1 MLFRGLM
8 LKAAG
13 IGLAIAAAT
22 SVGFAQQVLKQEP
35 RSIHY
40 GSVFLVDDGTCG
52 KGKIKK
58 IVGGAGAFCN
68 GGCPRVPRRRM
79 CIPRSEMKPS

>member
-1 MLFRGLM
+1 MQLYTRILIS
-8 LKAAG
+8 AC
-13 IGLAIAAAT
+13 IGLGSAAAAT
-22 SVGFAQQVLKQEP
+22 AGFAQQVLRQEP
-35 RSIHY
+35 PSIHH

-58 IVGGAGAFCN
+58 IIGGSGAHCS
-68 GGCPRVPRRRM
+68 GCLHVPRART

>member
-1 MLFRGLM
+1 MQLYTRILIS
-8 LKAAG
+8 AG
-13 IGLAIAAAT
+13 IGLGSAAAA
-22 SVGFAQQVLKQEP
+22 SVGFAQQVLRHEP
-35 RSIHY
+35 PLGLHY

-58 IVGGAGAFCN
+58 IVAGRGTFTQV
-68 GGCPRVPRRRM
+68 GRVLRKRT

>member
-1 MLFRGLM
+1 MLLRRIM
-8 LKAAG
+8 LKSAG

-22 SVGFAQQVLKQEP
+22 SVGFAQQVLKREP
-35 RSIHY
+35 PSITW

-52 KGKIKK
+52 KGKI
-58 IVGGAGAFCN
+58 IGGAGAFCN
-68 GGCPRVPRRRM
+68 GGCPRISRRRF

>member
-1 MLFRGLM
+1 MLPRTM
-8 LKAAG
+8 LILAG
-13 IGLAIAAAT
+13 IGLAITTAT
-22 SVGFAQQVLKQEP
+22 STCFAQQVLQQEP
-35 RSIHY
+35 RSIVH

-58 IVGGAGAFCN
+58 IIGGSGGFCN
-68 GGCPRVPRRRM
+68 GCLRVRRTRI